1 MRVFGDLL
9 SFVRRDILRDTE
21 QPYLWSDEA
30 ICECIAQAHDEFAE
44 RTLTIRDASSVAA
57 TFDLEEGVDVYPLH
71 PTVQAV
77 LSAKVAGEPRG
88 LIRASASS
96 LDGYVPPPDVVTW
109 LEGINNGTTQ
119 DGTPL
124 AFTTDDSVDGTAQS
138 MVIRV
143 YPTPTAADSGKA
155 VNLRVARLP
164 LVQCSVD
171 TLDDAV
177 ECNRQF
183 LMGLCHGAA
192 AIAYSMNDADGND
205 PTKADKQR
213 AMFEV
218 AVARAKST
226 ARRKLF
232 APLSWG
238 FGRGGFTHSR

>member
-9 SFVRRDILRDTE
+9 SFTRRDILRDTE

-30 ICECIAQAHDEFAE
+30 LCECIAQAHDEFAE
-44 RTLTIRDASSVAA
+44 RTLTIRDSSSIAA
-57 TFDLEEGVDVYPLH
+57 VFSLEEGVDLYPLH
-71 PTVQAV
+71 ATVQAV
-77 LSAKVAGEPRG
+77 LSAKVDGELQG

-96 LDGYVPPPDVVTW
+96 LDGYVPPPDVITW
-109 LEGINNGTTQ
+109 LERINNGTAQ

-124 AFTTDDSVDGTAQS
+124 AFTTDDSVEGEDQS

-143 YPTPTAADSGKA
+143 YPTPAAADAGREVKM
-155 VNLRVARLP
+155 RVARLP
-164 LVQCSVD
+164 LVQCSTD
-171 TLDDAV
+171 TLDETV

-205 PTKADKQR
+205 PTKAEKQR
-213 AMFEV
+213 AKFEEY
-218 AVARAKST
+218 VARAKAT

-232 APLSWG
+232 TPLSWG